1 MTDLSVNVNKLA
13 WIRNSRGH
21 NNPNVLEWSQKILDF
36 GVHGITV
43 HPRPDGRHI
52 KHSDVIEIS
61 QLILSHK
68 KKNPAIEFNVEGYPS
83 EDFLTLVTTAPA
95 DQVTLVPDPPEA
107 LTSSAGWKIA
117 ENLELLRKVVGFLKK
132 HQRRVSLF
140 IEPSA
145 MSEQDWQALPLTGTN
160 RVELYTE
167 AFAKAYEEKSTDLA
181 KFLSLYKE
189 AALRAQQLKI
199 AVNAGHDLNQD
210 NLAAFLKAVPGIQEV
225 SIGHAL
231 ICEALDQGMSTT
243 IKNYLKICRGC

>member
-21 NNPNVLEWSQKILDF
+21 NNPNVLEWSQKLLDM

-52 KHSDVIEIS
+52 KQQDVEQIA
-61 QLILSHK
+61 QLVVDYK
-68 KKNPAIEFNVEGYPS
+68 KKTPKIEFNIEGYPS
-83 EDFLTLVTTAPA
+83 DDFLALVTRVPA

-107 LTSSAGWKIA
+107 ITSNAGWKIA
-117 ENLELLRKVVGFLKK
+117 ENLELLKKVVGFLKK
-132 HQRRVSLF
+132 NQRRVSLF

-145 MSEQDWQALPLTGTN
+145 MSDADWKSLPLTGTD

-167 AFAKAYEEKSTDLA
+167 AFANAFAKKSKEFERL
-181 KFLSLYKE
+181 LSLY
-189 AALRAQQLKI
+189 ADASNRASALNI
-199 AVNAGHDLNQD
+199 GVNAGHDLNQE
-210 NLAAFLKAVPGIQEV
+210 NLKAFLTGVPKVLEV

-243 IKNYLKICRGC
+243 IKNYLEICRS